1 MVFTYER
8 TANGDFKCP
17 HCDFVKTNQSTVH
30 MHIVAKHSG
39 TYKHKCK
46 DCNYETSIK
55 QTLDNHIAA
64 RHPDRLKEAPKEFEC
79 IECDFKSQKK
89 AGLRSHYL
97 LKHLTTEVTNI
108 LGKTEEGHCQ
118 CTHCGTLF
126 KSKPAFVYHT
136 PGCLPVNVIRQK
148 AVRDV
153 LGLPALV

>member
-79 IECDFKSQKK
+79 MDCDFK
-89 AGLRSHYL
+89 
-97 LKHLTTEVTNI
+97 TTDVDQMLEHQANSSKYHNI
-108 LGKTEEGHCQ
+108 WQRL
-118 CTHCGTLF
+118 
-126 KSKPAFVYHT
+126 
-136 PGCLPVNVIRQK
+136 IRWWHS
-148 AVRDV
+148 
-153 LGLPALV
+153 